1 MGNGEP
7 ENNSAAPPV
16 SGSGKLYLIG
26 AGPGDPELLTLK
38 AVRLLGQADV
48 VLYDRLVGPEILQY
62 ARPGAELI
70 YVGKHE
76 GEQET
81 KQNYIF
87 DLIRRHAAA
96 GRTVARLK
104 GGDSLVFGRGAEE
117 WALALGLGIEVELV
131 PGLTSAISVPGLAGI
146 PLTYRQV
153 SQSFAIVT
161 GHCHTGRSQQWAKYA
176 GVDTLV
182 ILMGVKNS
190 GFIARSLIAAGRP
203 ADQPVAFIER
213 GSTPYET
220 VVESDLGSVAAGK
233 VKVSNPAVFV
243 IGEVVR
249 LRRTLTEAPASIEVP
264 KPPAPAAES

>member
-1 MGNGEP
+1 M
-7 ENNSAAPPV
+7 
-16 SGSGKLYLIG
+16 LYLIG

-38 AVRLLGQADV
+38 AVRLLGEADV
-48 VLYDRLVGPEILQY
+48 VLYDRLVGPEILKY
-62 ARPGAELI
+62 ARPDAELI

-76 GEQET
+76 GEQER
-81 KQNYIF
+81 KQSYIF
-87 DLIRRHAAA
+87 DLIRQHAAA

-117 WALALGLGIEVELV
+117 WALALRYGIEVELA

-161 GHCHTGRSQQWAKYA
+161 GHCHAGRAQQWSKYA
-176 GVDTLV
+176 AVDTLV
-182 ILMGVKNS
+182 VLMGVKNS
-190 GFIARSLIAAGRP
+190 GFIAQSLIAAGRSP
-203 ADQPVAFIER
+203 DQPVAFIER
-213 GSTPYET
+213 GSTREER
-220 VVESDLGSVAAGK
+220 VIESDLRTVAAGG

-249 LRRTLTEAPASIEVP
+249 LRGMLTDAPGPIEAPGRPDLGEQS
-264 KPPAPAAES
+264 

>member
-1 MGNGEP
+1 MGNGERKNYFG
-7 ENNSAAPPV
+7 ETAM
-16 SGSGKLYLIG
+16 SGRGKLYLIG
-26 AGPGDPELLTLK
+26 AGPGDPELLTVK

-48 VLYDRLVGPEILQY
+48 VLYDRLVGPEILRY
-62 ARPGAELI
+62 ARPEAELI

-76 GEQET
+76 GEQEQ
-81 KQNYIF
+81 KQAYIF

-96 GRTVARLK
+96 GRIVARLK

-117 WALALGLGIEVELV
+117 WALALQHGIEVELV

-161 GHCHTGRSQQWAKYA
+161 GHCHTGRSQQWSKYSA
-176 GVDTLV
+176 VDTLV

-213 GSTPYET
+213 GSTPQEN
-220 VVESDLGSVAAGK
+220 VVESDLQSVAAGT
-233 VKVSNPAVFV
+233 VKVSNPAVFI

-249 LRRTLTEAPASIEVP
+249 LRGKLIAAPI
-264 KPPAPAAES
+264 PPDLPAES